1 MPKIVRIIIV
11 VFGAA
16 FVFCIGRCFYMV
28 ACISCTSDPIKIY
41 SYNGT
46 VSQFGESLKAFADLN
61 PNISYK
67 FSRRDSSNLK
77 DDGGRDLEVVVK
89 NDTAQFTYGFV
100 CDQEKHQTEVKLVS
114 AFNKK
119 YTMGGYGGKGRG
131 MDKLLNYL
139 DDYFLTPLKK
149 QGTNLITE

>member
-1 MPKIVRIIIV
+1 MPKIIKIIVV

-28 ACISCTSDPIKIY
+28 ACVSCTSDPIKVY
-41 SYNGT
+41 RYNGT
-46 VSQFGESLKAFADLN
+46 VLQFSKSLKAFADLS

-77 DDGGRDLEVVVK
+77 DDGGRDLEVVIK
-89 NDTAQFTYGFV
+89 KDTAQLTYGFV
-100 CDQEKHQTEVKLVS
+100 CDQEKDQTKIKLVS

-131 MDKLLNYL
+131 MNKLLNYL
-139 DDYFLTPLKK
+139 DDNLLIPLTKR
-149 QGTNLITE
+149 GTNLITE